1 MPSILLSFVG
11 NQDPFSKNHTEGSII
26 SLVRHLTAQNHPIIR
41 AILLHTSDTASNA
54 QETQDWLESEL
65 TLPPQAIALLPVTP
79 EFSADPIDLLLA
91 SQEARRAIQIALTV
105 LDATTTLELN
115 ASSGTPAMKAAWS
128 IMQAA
133 GYAPHGRIWQVR
145 NPQEIRPGQDRV
157 FANNVNILKREF
169 DLKVIQ
175 QQVQDYNYRGALIT
189 LQQAGLITP
198 TLEALL
204 NYGFYRLAFDF
215 NRAFSSLQGCQ
226 EAIDPEWQQQIAPLR
241 QGDRRALLKEA
252 YFKALIQLQH
262 HQYGDFLVSLF
273 RLHENI
279 LQFLL
284 VEKIGLDISGRLERE
299 QSWQVI
305 RQVDQGRLYQHL
317 QQYTLPR
324 GGALRLGEGISR
336 YVNLAIV
343 EYYPQFAPVEVVQ
356 SLKVLNEY
364 REQRNKSVHDLVGVS
379 EIENQEMLMTH
390 LNRVMR
396 QVVGG
401 TMENPLLR
409 LNQYICD
416 RL

>member
-26 SLVRHLTAQNHPIIR
+26 SLVRYLTAQNHPITQ
-41 AILLHTSDTASNA
+41 AILLHTRDTAGNA

-65 TLPPQAIALLPVTP
+65 QLPSSAIALQPVTP

-91 SQEARRAIQIALTV
+91 SQAARQAIQTALPS

-133 GYAPHGRIWQVR
+133 GYAPHSRIWQVR

-189 LQQAGLITP
+189 LQQGGLLTP

-226 EAIDPEWQQQIAPLR
+226 EAIDPEWWQDIAPLR

-262 HQYGDFLVSLF
+262 HQYEDFLVSLF
-273 RLHENI
+273 RLQENI

-284 VEKIGLDISGRLERE
+284 VEKIGLAISGRFGERE
-299 QSWQVI
+299 QSWQAI

-317 QQYTLPR
+317 QQYTLPK
-324 GGALRLGEGISR
+324 GGSLRLGEAISR

-343 EYYPQFAPVEVVQ
+343 EYYPQFAPVVE
-356 SLKVLNEY
+356 SLKALNEY
-364 REQRNKSVHDLVGVS
+364 CEQRNHSVHNLVGVS
-379 EIENQEMLMTH
+379 EIEDQQTMLAH
-390 LNRVMR
+390 LTRVMR
-396 QVVGG
+396 QVVGSPA
-401 TMENPLLR
+401 ENPLSR